1 MSLLRPENSCYQSQ
15 YLGAPTAGVNLT
27 YTPQYP
33 RRAYVH
39 GIRVVFGTSATVA
52 TRRIVIEVVHT
63 AGTRLI
69 TSAAFTQTAGNSY
82 EYWFWLDGSSQSD
95 VPALDQY
102 TQILPQGLYIDSAHS
117 LRLRVVNIQ
126 AADIFG
132 DCQAFILHD
141 LNPAAS

>member
-1 MSLLRPENSCYQSQ
+1 MTLLRPENSCYQSQ
-15 YLGAPTAGVNLT
+15 YLGDPTAGLNLT
-27 YTPQYP
+27 YTPLYP

-39 GIRVVFGTSATVA
+39 GIRVVFGTSAAVA

-69 TSAAFTQTAGNSY
+69 TSAAFTQTAGNAY
-82 EYWFWLDGSSQSD
+82 EYWWWLDGSSQSD
-95 VPALDQY
+95 VPALDHY